1 MSRPPGARRRAAAV
15 CWALLAVVVALSVLT
30 EFGRTLAGAGDDGAS
45 GVTRVVRFLSY
56 FTVQS
61 NVLVLALAVTL
72 ARAPDRDG
80 DRWRVLRLDALLGI
94 TITGLVFAVVLA
106 PTLHPEGLGWW
117 TNAGLHYVAPVA
129 TLALWLAL
137 GPRPR
142 VAGRTVGLALVWPL
156 LWIGCTLAHGAVSGW
171 YPYPF
176 LDVAALGYAVALRNL
191 GVVVL
196 VALVFLLVF
205 RALDRRL
212 PATAPVSGGSP
223 SR

>member
-1 MSRPPGARRRAAAV
+1 VTVRRTPAAV
-15 CWALLAVVVALSVLT
+15 CWAVLAVVVALSVVT
-30 EFGRTLAGAGDDGAS
+30 EFGRILVLAADDGAP
-45 GVTRVVRFLSY
+45 VLTRVIRFFSY
-56 FTVQS
+56 FTIQS

-94 TITGLVFAVVLA
+94 TITGLVYAVVLA

-117 TNAGLHYVAPVA
+117 TNAGLHYVSPVA
-129 TLALWLAL
+129 TLALWLFA

-142 VAGRTVGLALVWPL
+142 VAGATVARALAWPV
-156 LWIGCTLAHGAVSGW
+156 LWIGYTLAHGAVSGW

-176 LDVAALGYAVALRNL
+176 LDVSDLGYAVALRNL
-191 GVVVL
+191 GFVVL
-196 VALVFLLVF
+196 LALLFLLAF
-205 RALDRRL
+205 RTVDRRL
-212 PATAPVSGGSP
+212 PATAPVSVETP

>member
-1 MSRPPGARRRAAAV
+1 VTVRRTPAAV
-15 CWALLAVVVALSVLT
+15 CWAVLAVVVALSVVT
-30 EFGRTLAGAGDDGAS
+30 EFGRILVLAADDGAP
-45 GVTRVVRFLSY
+45 VLTRVIRFFSY
-56 FTVQS
+56 FTIQS

-94 TITGLVFAVVLA
+94 TITGLVYAVVLA

-117 TNAGLHYVAPVA
+117 TNAGLHYVSPVA
-129 TLALWLAL
+129 TLALWLFA

-142 VAGRTVGLALVWPL
+142 VAGATVARALAWPV
-156 LWIGCTLAHGAVSGW
+156 LWIGYTLAHGAVSGW

-176 LDVAALGYAVALRNL
+176 LDVSDLGYAVALRNL
-191 GVVVL
+191 GFVVVL
-196 VALVFLLVF
+196 ALLFLLAF
-205 RALDRRL
+205 RTVDRRL
-212 PATAPVSGGSP
+212 PATAPVSAETL